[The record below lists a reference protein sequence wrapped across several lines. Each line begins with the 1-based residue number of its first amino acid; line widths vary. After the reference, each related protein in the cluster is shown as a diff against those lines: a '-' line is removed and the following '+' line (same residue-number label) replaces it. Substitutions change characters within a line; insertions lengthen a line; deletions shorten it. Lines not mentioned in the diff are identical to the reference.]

1 MSTKGQKGPKHN
13 RFGGVAYPAGTEME
27 TREVSL
33 PVETWEKLDEF
44 SQDTVMGNH
53 KTKEISLWNLLHYYL
68 QLCRISKDYCNGMLI
83 DPSAKDNEES

>member
-33 PVETWEKLDEF
+33 PVEN
-44 SQDTVMGNH
+44 MG
-53 KTKEISLWNLLHYYL
+53 KT
-68 QLCRISKDYCNGMLI
+68 
-83 DPSAKDNEES
+83 